1 MNKQKSKLIA
11 AVTVGLVCLGMISCK
26 TNYYQVYDVKSNTLT
41 QKDNSLVYE
50 NADVRVL
57 YNLWSANGA
66 IGFVFENKTDQD
78 IFIDMGQTFFIKNGA
93 ANDYFKNREYSTT
106 PTTNMSLGYSVSN
119 EYLGSEGLWSS
130 KYSVHQAVEN
140 FMQGYGCCQSVVA
153 AFADLYGLD
162 DEMAK
167 RIGAGFGGGVGRM
180 RMMCGAVSGIVVLVG
195 LDCGQTEGDDREG
208 KSACYKVVQDL
219 LAKSKEQN
227 GSIICAEIL
236 GLKGHEKA
244 QSSYA
249 ASARTAEYYKSRP
262 CAAKVESAARIFAEY
277 LMEKK

>member
-1 MNKQKSKLIA
+1 MTA
-11 AVTVGLVCLGMISCK
+11 ACANLEFRKNESR
-26 TNYYQVYDVKSNTLT
+26 KSN
-41 QKDNSLVYE
+41 
-50 NADVRVL
+50 
-57 YNLWSANGA
+57 
-66 IGFVFENKTDQD
+66 I
-78 IFIDMGQTFFIKNGA
+78 
-93 ANDYFKNREYSTT
+93 
-106 PTTNMSLGYSVSN
+106 VSRTG
-119 EYLGSEGLWSS
+119 GSCASGSGEFHAGLWLLPIC
-130 KYSVHQAVEN
+130 
-140 FMQGYGCCQSVVA
+140 GA

-162 DEMAK
+162 ETMAK

-219 LAKSKEQN
+219 LAKSKQQN

-236 GLKGHEKA
+236 GLKGYEKA
-244 QSSYA
+244 QSSYV

-277 LMEKK
+277 LMEK

>member
-1 MNKQKSKLIA
+1 MNEQKI
-11 AVTVGLVCLGMISCK
+11 
-26 TNYYQVYDVKSNTLT
+26 LT
-41 QKDNSLVYE
+41 PELE
-50 NADVRVL
+50 AR
-57 YNLWSANGA
+57 
-66 IGFVFENKTDQD
+66 
-78 IFIDMGQTFFIKNGA
+78 
-93 ANDYFKNREYSTT
+93 
-106 PTTNMSLGYSVSN
+106 
-119 EYLGSEGLWSS
+119 
-130 KYSVHQAVEN
+130 VHQAVKN

-236 GLKGHEKA
+236 GLKGHERRNPAMWLRQERQNTTSLVLALPKWRVL
-244 QSSYA
+244 QESSQN
-249 ASARTAEYYKSRP
+249 
-262 CAAKVESAARIFAEY
+262 I
-277 LMEKK
+277 